1 MKIVILSA
9 SPKKDASIT
18 LQIGRLIQKVSEL
31 SVKDEFSEFMI
42 GDGKYTKEIGEKIKE
57 ADLVMFCSSIFHF
70 NVHQQLMCFLD
81 DMEADLGNVMIGK
94 PVTYF
99 TTSAHLLD
107 TEPHFYMET
116 RLSRMGAYF
125 IRSLSMLDNDML
137 QEERREEVANWYMY
151 VRSCAM
157 KKQENFKSKESKIC
171 LLDVSDGTNPKI
183 REYMDKVKAK
193 LLALG
198 AGTVTEE
205 QVRGHNIHPCCACSC
220 CYIDGN
226 CVMKDDYNALADA
239 VYRKTDSLIIFGDL
253 QYGIL
258 GKYQKLWLD
267 RHVQYGL
274 YPHFCET
281 ICGYVID
288 SSKSNENDLMEFKIH
303 SRANDNFGG
312 EYHVGIY
319 EMGDEAKLDAYCQ
332 DIAKIYNYELYPQRN
347 FYQRATYEKFKWLCW
362 DLQAITARKNFAFYS
377 HDGNGYKWPELNPN
391 IQRFY
396 DYKGAIEAE
405 KSRLIPY
412 KMILSSLNEDISLKT
427 KRRANS
433 AWFSDDLEKIH
444 RGPDYSDEEQKKGF
458 FAKLFGK

>member
-9 SPKKDASIT
+9 SPKKEASIT
-18 LQIGRLIQKVSEL
+18 LQVGRLIQKISEL
-31 SVKDEFSEFMI
+31 SVKDEFSEFLI

-57 ADLVMFCSSIFHF
+57 ADLVMFCSSIFHY
-70 NVHQQLMCFLD
+70 NVHQQLMVFLD
-81 DMEADLGNVMIGK
+81 DMEADLGSAMVGK

-137 QEERREEVANWYMY
+137 EDAKREEIGNWYKY

-157 KKQENFKSKESKIC
+157 KKPENFKTKENRIC

-183 REYMDKVKAK
+183 KEYMEKVKAK
-193 LLALG
+193 LQVLG
-198 AGTVTEE
+198 AGNIVEE
-205 QVRGHNIHPCCACSC
+205 QVRGHNIHPCVACSC

-226 CVMKDDYNALADA
+226 CVMKDDYNALAEA
-239 VYRKTDSLIIFGDL
+239 VYRKTDILIIFGEL

-274 YPHFCET
+274 YPHYTET
-281 ICGYVID
+281 ICGYVVD
-288 SSKSNENDLMEFKIH
+288 SSKSNTNDMMEFKIH

-312 EYHVGIY
+312 EYHVGIC
-319 EMGDEAKLDAYCQ
+319 EMGDEKSLDSYCQ
-332 DIAKIYNYELYPQRN
+332 DIVKIYNYELYPQRN

-362 DLQAITARKNFAFYS
+362 DLQAITAKKNFEFYS

-412 KMILSSLNEDISLKT
+412 KMILSSMKEDISLKT

-433 AWFSDDLEKIH
+433 AWFSDDLSKIH
-444 RGPDYSDEEQKKGF
+444 KGPEYGDEGQKKGF
-458 FAKLFGK
+458 FARLFGK

>member
-9 SPKKDASIT
+9 SPKKEASLT
-18 LQIGRLIQKVSEL
+18 LQTGRLIQKVSEF
-31 SVKDEFSEFMI
+31 SVKDEFSEFLI
-42 GDGKYTKEIGEKIKE
+42 GDGKYTKEIGDKVRE

-70 NVHQQLMCFLD
+70 NVHQQLMGFLD
-81 DMEADLGNVMIGK
+81 NLEADLGQAMVGK

-125 IRSLSMLDNDML
+125 IRSLSMLDDDML
-137 QEERREEVANWYMY
+137 REDRREEVANWYKY

-157 KKQENFKSKESKIC
+157 RQQENFKDNNSQIT
-171 LLDVSDGTNPKI
+171 LLDVSDGSNPKI
-183 REYMDKVKAK
+183 KEYMDKVKAK
-193 LLALG
+193 LQALG
-198 AGTVTEE
+198 AGIIKEE

-220 CYIDGN
+220 CYIDGK
-226 CVMKDDYNALADA
+226 CVMKDDFNALAEA
-239 VYRKTDSLIIFGDL
+239 VYKKTDALIIFGEL

-274 YPHFCET
+274 YPHYCET
-281 ICGYVID
+281 ICGYVVD
-288 SSKSNENDLMEFKIH
+288 TSNSNEDDLMEFKIH

-377 HDGNGYKWPELNPN
+377 HDGDGYKWPELNPN

-396 DYKGAIEAE
+396 DYKGAIQAE
-405 KSRLIPY
+405 KNRLIPY
-412 KMILSSLNEDISLKT
+412 KMILSSINEDISLKT

-433 AWFSDDLEKIH
+433 DWFSDNPNKIFE
-444 RGPDYSDEEQKKGF
+444 GPKYPEEEQKKGF